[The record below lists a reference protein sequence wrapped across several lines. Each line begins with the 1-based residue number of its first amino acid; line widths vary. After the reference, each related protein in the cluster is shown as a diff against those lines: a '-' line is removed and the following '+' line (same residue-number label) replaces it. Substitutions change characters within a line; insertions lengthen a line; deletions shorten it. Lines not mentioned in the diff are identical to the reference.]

1 MSDSTEDLSA
11 KARRGELHDAD
22 RRRLRLALESS
33 LEVRLLHRAGCEF
46 DAGDAVLPGDDEL
59 ADRIVRRM
67 LTRRDVRRRSRPRM
81 WLLAAAALCMTA
93 GAAAAV
99 GRITGIFAGNDAD
112 SESRAVKVK
121 MDPPVQS
128 PPGTRPAPSART
140 TQPAAPLPSASEAA
154 ELQEPS
160 PERLILP
167 AEPPKARSRA
177 GMETDDASSLF
188 ARANLARR
196 EQRINEAI
204 ALYQLVE
211 RRFPRSA
218 EARASQIALG
228 TLQLKSDAS
237 ASLRHY
243 RRYLAENPN
252 GALSPEA
259 LWGEAQSLSALGRT
273 NEARQAWRLLIERF
287 PESVYAKSAR
297 NNLERT
303 R

>member
-11 KARRGELHDAD
+11 RARRGELHDAD

-33 LEVRLLHRAGCEF
+33 LEARLLHRAGCEF
-46 DAGDAVLPGDDEL
+46 DAGDTVLPGDDEL
-59 ADRIVRRM
+59 ADRIARRT
-67 LTRRDVRRRSRPRM
+67 LAGRDIHRRSRARV
-81 WLLAAAALCMTA
+81 WIFAAAAACMTA

-99 GRITGIFAGNDAD
+99 GPITRALGGNDGK
-112 SESRAVKVK
+112 SEGRAVKVK
-121 MDPPVQS
+121 VDPP
-128 PPGTRPAPSART
+128 PRRAPAPAERVIPET
-140 TQPAAPLPSASEAA
+140 APSLSASAATELEA
-154 ELQEPS
+154 PS
-160 PERLILP
+160 PERPKLLTEP
-167 AEPPKARSRA
+167 AGPKPRVGAQSA
-177 GMETDDASSLF
+177 DDASSLF

-196 EQRINEAI
+196 EQRIEEAI
-204 ALYQLVE
+204 VLYQQVE

-218 EARASQIALG
+218 EARASGIALG
-228 TLQLKSDAS
+228 TLQLKAANAS

-252 GALSPEA
+252 GELSPEA

-273 NEARQAWRLLIERF
+273 NEARQSWRLLIERF

-297 NNLERT
+297 FSLERT

>member
-1 MSDSTEDLSA
+1 MSDGTEDLSA

-22 RRRLRLALESS
+22 RRRLQLALQSS
-33 LEVRLLHRAGCEF
+33 LEARLLHRASCEF
-46 DAGDAVLPGDDEL
+46 HAGDTVLPGDDEL

-67 LTRRDVRRRSRPRM
+67 LAGRGARRRSRARV
-81 WLLAAAALCMTA
+81 WLLAAAVACLTA

-99 GRITGIFAGNDAD
+99 GQMTGVFAGNDRE

-121 MDPPVQS
+121 MDPPGQ
-128 PPGTRPAPSART
+128 PAPHTRPAPSERAI
-140 TQPAAPLPSASEAA
+140 QPAASEAA
-154 ELQEPS
+154 ERQEPS
-160 PERLILP
+160 SERPKLP
-167 AEPPKARSRA
+167 GEPPKPRSRS
-177 GMETDDASSLF
+177 GMQTDDASSLF

-196 EQRINEAI
+196 EQRIDEAI

-211 RRFPRSA
+211 HRFPRSA

-228 TLQLKSDAS
+228 TLQLNSDAS

-273 NEARQAWRLLIERF
+273 NEARQAWRFLIERF

>member
-11 KARRGELHDAD
+11 KARRGELQDAD

-33 LEVRLLHRAGCEF
+33 LEARLLHRAGREF
-46 DAGDAVLPGDDEL
+46 DAGDTVLPRDDEL

-67 LTRRDVRRRSRPRM
+67 LAGRDIGRRSRARTWM
-81 WLLAAAALCMTA
+81 LVAAAACMTA

-99 GRITGIFAGNDAD
+99 GPLTRVFADK
-112 SESRAVKVK
+112 EPEAVAPPVRVA
-121 MDPPVQS
+121 PPVQKVS
-128 PPGTRPAPSART
+128 PRAR
-140 TQPAAPLPSASEAA
+140 AAPAERRIPEAIPSPSASAGTK
-154 ELQEPS
+154 LQGPK
-160 PERLILP
+160 P
-167 AEPPKARSRA
+167 AEPAQPNPRVA
-177 GMETDDASSLF
+177 GQPADEASSLF

-196 EQRINEAI
+196 EQRIDEAI
-204 ALYQLVE
+204 TLYQQVE

-228 TLQLKSDAS
+228 TLQLKAANAG

-252 GALSPEA
+252 GELSPEA
-259 LWGEAQSLSALGRT
+259 LWGEAQSLLALGRT
-273 NEARQAWRLLIERF
+273 NEARQSWRLLIERF

-297 NNLERT
+297 SSLERT

>member
-1 MSDSTEDLSA
+1 MSEGSEDLSA

-22 RRRLRLALESS
+22 RRRLQLALQSS
-33 LEVRLLHRAGCEF
+33 LEARLLHRAGCEF
-46 DAGDAVLPGDDEL
+46 DAGDTVLPGDDEL

-67 LTRRDVRRRSRPRM
+67 LTGRDARRRSRVRV
-81 WLLAAAALCMTA
+81 WLLAAAAACLAA

-99 GRITGIFAGNDAD
+99 GQMTGVFD
-112 SESRAVKVK
+112 R
-121 MDPPVQS
+121 PVQP
-128 PPGTRPAPSART
+128 PPGPRPAPSERAI
-140 TQPAAPLPSASEAA
+140 QPSAPSPAASEAA

-160 PERLILP
+160 PERLNLP
-167 AEPPKARSRA
+167 AEPPKPRSRA
-177 GMETDDASSLF
+177 GMQTDDASSLF

-196 EQRINEAI
+196 EQRIEEAI
-204 ALYQLVE
+204 ALYQQVE